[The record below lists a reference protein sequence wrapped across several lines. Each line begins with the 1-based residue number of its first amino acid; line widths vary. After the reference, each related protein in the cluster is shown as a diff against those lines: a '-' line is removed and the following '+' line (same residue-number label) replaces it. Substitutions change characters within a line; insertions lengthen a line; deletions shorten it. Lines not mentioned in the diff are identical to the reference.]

1 MRKGL
6 IAASL
11 GLLAAAVIATSAL
24 AKSEAAA
31 TPAQLA
37 SCTNVSLGFLG
48 PLTGPAGF
56 LGQEQISWLRFGVQK
71 YNRASGTRFKVAP
84 GDTELKA
91 PVARTVA
98 RRFVADRKIMAI
110 IGPSESQAVR
120 VGGNLFEKADLAA
133 VSGSAT
139 AVDLTKGRPYTTFFR
154 VESERRHPGTADRG
168 VRPREPEGARTSSSS
183 TRRTTTRSRSRAR
196 SRAASR
202 ARNVTVARE
211 SVSADDTDFSSI
223 VANVG
228 NEVNVVVFATQV
240 ASAANTLS
248 NQLREQG
255 KKAIVFGTDGAYS
268 PSQFKPRIGYVSV
281 FAPDL
286 HFDPKARALV
296 REYNRYSKN
305 RSFGAFGPATYMAG
319 LRGDERDHEGLRR
332 RPGDASRGGAVR
344 SADEHPVD
352 LRRHDPLLRRG
363 RSAADEVQ
371 SSTRSRTG
379 TTARS
384 ARTVADAIERPVL
397 DGRAARRRGR
407 VCEITRAWT
416 GTSSSSSSSTA

>member
-24 AKSEAAA
+24 ARSEATA

-37 SCTNVSLGFLG
+37 SCTNVSLGFVG
-48 PLTGPAGF
+48 PLTGPAAF

-71 YNRASGTRFKVAP
+71 YNKANRTRFKVAA

-110 IGPSESQAVR
+110 TGPSESQAVR
-120 VGGNLFEKADLAA
+120 VGGNLYEKAGLAA
-133 VSGSAT
+133 ISGSAT

-154 VESERRHPGTADRG
+154 VNPNDAIQAPQVVLFVSKNL
-168 VRPREPEGARTSSSS
+168 GAKNVVVIDSQDDYSIPLASSISS
-183 TRRTTTRSRSRAR
+183 KLRKL
-196 SRAASR
+196 
-202 ARNVTVARE
+202 NVTVDRE

-223 VANVG
+223 VANIG
-228 NEVNVVVFATQV
+228 NNVDVVVFATQV

-255 KKAIVFGTDGAYS
+255 KKAVVFGTDGAYS
-268 PSQFKPRIGYVSV
+268 PSQYKPRTGYVSI
-281 FAPDL
+281 FAKDL
-286 HFDPKARALV
+286 HFVPSARSLV

-305 RSFGAFGPATYMAG
+305 RTFGAFGPPTYLAG
-319 LRGDERDHEGLRR
+319 LVAMSAITKACGDGSATRAEVTRLVRQTNI
-332 RPGDASRGGAVR
+332 SSIFGGTVR
-344 SADEHPVD
+344 FDKKG
-352 LRRHDPLLRRG
+352 DPLPTRFAIYKVTNG
-363 RSAADEVQ
+363 TYSEV
-371 SSTRSRTG
+371 G
-379 TTARS
+379 
-384 ARTVADAIERPVL
+384 
-397 DGRAARRRGR
+397 
-407 VCEITRAWT
+407 
-416 GTSSSSSSSTA
+416 

>member
-6 IAASL
+6 IATAVAV
-11 GLLAAAVIATSAL
+11 LAFAAIGTAAL
-24 AKSEAAA
+24 ANTEAAA
-31 TPAQLA
+31 SPAQVA
-37 SCTNVSLGFLG
+37 ACTNVSLGFLG

-71 YNRASGTRFKVAP
+71 YNKENATRFKVAP
-84 GDTELKA
+84 GDTQLKA

-98 RRFVADRKIMAI
+98 RKFVSDKKIMAV
-110 IGPSESQAVR
+110 IGGSESQAVR
-120 VGGNLFEKADLAA
+120 VSGNLFEKAALASI
-133 VSGSAT
+133 SGSAT

-154 VESERRHPGTADRG
+154 VVPNDAIQAPQIVTYVAGNLKAKNVVVIDSQDDYSLPLASAVSRG
-168 VRPREPEGARTSSSS
+168 L
-183 TRRTTTRSRSRAR
+183 
-196 SRAASR
+196 R
-202 ARNVTVARE
+202 ARNVTVDRE

-268 PSQFKPRIGYVSV
+268 PSQFKPRNGYVSV

-286 HFDPKARALV
+286 HFDPKARALI

-305 RSFGAFGPATYMAG
+305 KSFGSFGPATYMAG
-319 LRGDERDHEGLRR
+319 LVATSAITKACADGSTTRAEVTQ
-332 RPGDASRGGAVR
+332 AVR
-344 SADEHPVD
+344 KTNIPSLFGGTV
-352 LRRHDPLLRRG
+352 RFSTKGDPLP
-363 RSAADEVQ
+363 
-371 SSTRSRTG
+371 TRFVIYRITNG
-379 TTARS
+379 KYN
-384 ARTVADAIERPVL
+384 PV
-397 DGRAARRRGR
+397 G
-407 VCEITRAWT
+407 
-416 GTSSSSSSSTA
+416 

>member
-6 IAASL
+6 IAAAIAV
-11 GLLAAAVIATSAL
+11 LAFAAIGTAAL
-24 AKSEAAA
+24 ANSEEAAA
-31 TPAQLA
+31 PAQLA
-37 SCTNVSLGFLG
+37 ACTNVSLGFLG

-71 YNRASGTRFKVAP
+71 YNKANKTRFKVAP
-84 GDTELKA
+84 GDTQLKA

-98 RRFVADRKIMAI
+98 RKFVSDKKIMAV
-110 IGPSESQAVR
+110 IGGSESQAVR
-120 VGGNLFEKADLAA
+120 VSGNLFEKAALASI
-133 VSGSAT
+133 SGSAT

-154 VESERRHPGTADRG
+154 VVPNDAIQAPQVVTYVAGNLGAKNVVVIDSQDDYSLPLASAVARG
-168 VRPREPEGARTSSSS
+168 L
-183 TRRTTTRSRSRAR
+183 RAR
-196 SRAASR
+196 K
-202 ARNVTVARE
+202 VTVGRE

-268 PSQFKPRIGYVSV
+268 PSQFKPRNGYVSV

-286 HFDPKARALV
+286 HFDPKARALI

-305 RSFGAFGPATYMAG
+305 KSFGSFGPATYMAG
-319 LRGDERDHEGLRR
+319 LVATSAITKACADGSTTRAEVTQEVRKTNIPSLFGGTVRF
-332 RPGDASRGGAVR
+332 SRKG
-344 SADEHPVD
+344 
-352 LRRHDPLLRRG
+352 DPLP
-363 RSAADEVQ
+363 
-371 SSTRSRTG
+371 TRFVIYKITNG
-379 TTARS
+379 KYN
-384 ARTVADAIERPVL
+384 PV
-397 DGRAARRRGR
+397 G
-407 VCEITRAWT
+407 
-416 GTSSSSSSSTA
+416 